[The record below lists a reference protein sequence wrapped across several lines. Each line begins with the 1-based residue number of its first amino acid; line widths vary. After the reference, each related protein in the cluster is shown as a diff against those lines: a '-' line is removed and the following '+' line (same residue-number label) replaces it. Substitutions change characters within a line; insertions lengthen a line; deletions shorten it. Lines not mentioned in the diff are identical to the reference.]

1 VIRSLLFA
9 ASVLF
14 ATAAVSH
21 ARADELF
28 LASQHSL
35 PADYRLPY
43 GTYSGQYDNWR
54 TYGVVGS
61 RVAQYGPLTNKNV
74 PRWKYNVK
82 TGSPDG
88 FDLKTR

>member
-1 VIRSLLFA
+1 MIRFLHVA
-9 ASVLF
+9 ASILC
-14 ATAAVSH
+14 ATGAISY
-21 ARADELF
+21 ARADDLF
-28 LASQHSL
+28 LVNQHSL

-82 TGSPDG
+82 IGNSDG
-88 FDLKTR
+88 FDPKTR